1 MQAVVLKG
9 PRDLDLEEVADPRP
23 GTNEVLCRVESIAIC
38 GTDIHILEGRH
49 VGRWPPA
56 FPFIMGHEWAGTV
69 VELGPGADVFG
80 WRVGDRV
87 AGTSHSGCGF
97 CRMCRIGRYNLC
109 ERYGDA
115 RVHRQYGH
123 TTQGCYAQ
131 YVVHSIKSL
140 VHLPDALSFDEG
152 AVLDPASIALWT
164 AKRAQVNAGD
174 TVAVLGPGPVGLL
187 TAYAARALGAGRVLV
202 VGGGERLDVARSLG
216 FETIDRHGGPSVEQV
231 REATGGRGPEVA
243 IDCAGTPEAIRQCVD
258 MVRKGGR
265 VVFTAVP
272 HDEVAFPMQ
281 RIVLEE
287 LDLVGVRANRSTL
300 EEVVPLVLDGRVPV
314 GRLITHRFPLSA
326 AAEAIATFQE
336 RRDGALEVLMH
347 PWLAPAGV
355 GGGA

>member
-1 MQAVVLKG
+1 MQAVVLRE
-9 PRDLDLEEVADPRP
+9 PRVLEVETVADPRP
-23 GTNEVLCRVESIAIC
+23 GANELLCRVESIAIC

-49 VGRWPPA
+49 PGRWPPS
-56 FPFIMGHEWAGTV
+56 FPFVMGHEWAGTV
-69 VELGPGADVFG
+69 VETGPGAEVFG
-80 WRVGDRV
+80 WAPGDRV
-87 AGTSHSGCGF
+87 AGTSHAGCGF

-109 ERYGDA
+109 DRYGDV

-123 TTQGCYAQ
+123 TSQGCYAQ
-131 YVVHSIKSL
+131 YVVHAMRS
-140 VHLPDALSFDEG
+140 VVRLPDGLSFDEG

-164 AKRAQVNAGD
+164 AKRANVNAGD

-187 TAYAARALGAGRVLV
+187 TAYCARALGAGRVLV
-202 VGGGERLDVARSLG
+202 VGGGERLAVAKSLG
-216 FETIDRHGGPSVEQV
+216 FETVNRDAGDTADQV
-231 REATGGRGPEVA
+231 RGATDGRGPEVA

-258 MVRKGGR
+258 VVRKGGR

-287 LDLVGVRANRSTL
+287 IDLVGVRANRSTL

-314 GRLITHRFPLSA
+314 AKLITHRFPLTSA
-326 AAEAIATFQE
+326 VEAISTFRE

-347 PWLAPAGV
+347 PWAEAGR
-355 GGGA
+355 